1 MEKKLQKFGINMRQR
16 YKIFLK
22 NENIRRNIMK
32 LEENTKITE
41 IKYYIK

>member
-1 MEKKLQKFGINMRQR
+1 MKKKLQKFGINMRQR

-41 IKYYIK
+41 IK